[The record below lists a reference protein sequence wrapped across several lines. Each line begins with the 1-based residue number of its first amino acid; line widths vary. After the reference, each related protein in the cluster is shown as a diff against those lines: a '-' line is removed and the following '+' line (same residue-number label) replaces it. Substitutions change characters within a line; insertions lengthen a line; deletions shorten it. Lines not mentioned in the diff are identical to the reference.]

1 MQLQQPAVHRT
12 ILVVDVEGF
21 GDLRRTNKHQLA
33 VREGLYKAMRQAF
46 SDADIPWDSCRN
58 EDRGDGVLVLAPVVL
73 KYPSLLVSTRYNSA

>member
-1 MQLQQPAVHRT
+1 
-12 ILVVDVEGF
+12 
-21 GDLRRTNKHQLA
+21 

-73 KYPSLLVSTRYNSA
+73 KYPSLLVSTRYNST